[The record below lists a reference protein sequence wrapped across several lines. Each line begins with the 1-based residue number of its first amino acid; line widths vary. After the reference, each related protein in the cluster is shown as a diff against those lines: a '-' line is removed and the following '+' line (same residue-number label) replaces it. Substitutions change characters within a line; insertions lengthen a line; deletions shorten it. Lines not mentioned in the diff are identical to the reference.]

1 MPSLQCSVLLDP
13 CSRNRK
19 LSCRLGNGSYNTV
32 YSYIKDKARCHVYQ
46 RTNASDSD
54 THSLSLSSRPSIH
67 ASFHLPYLSP
77 EYIIA
82 LSPSTHRSKMFAK
95 TFALFAFTALAEASG
110 SCPAIWSTVASDLS
124 QSFIGSNGCTDL
136 ARGAIRFAFHD
147 SGMCIVSEVQV
158 SIY

>member
-1 MPSLQCSVLLDP
+1 MSIEEPTHQ
-13 CSRNRK
+13 
-19 LSCRLGNGSYNTV
+19 TQT
-32 YSYIKDKARCHVYQ
+32 H
-46 RTNASDSD
+46 

-158 SIY
+158 NIY